1 MSHSISSFK
10 SVITAGKLLAPIV
23 VASKTLFSD
32 YSLWLM
38 LPVAAMF
45 YLSFLAIERNILWAL
60 DYLER
65 GIYPQDVVGVRL
77 IIMSIASALLSCLLL
92 LIVFSEHDVLFS
104 VSVLV
109 LAVIFSFFARMS
121 FG

>member
-77 IIMSIASALLSCLLL
+77 IIMSIASACLSCLLL